1 MTSDLSEYFAFK
13 NLNISQNKQI
23 SILICK
29 QVKSYFKEEEG
40 KSHTFGLIVSNKKNK
55 YCHFNI
61 LSPDLYELFENWTF
75 VFFRFVLFFYLNY
88 LYQLVFFFCHIWRP
102 EMTTVTHWIG
112 KKILKM
118 SEEKNQVICFT
129 QICKLGSFLRLPVEL
144 QGLHFFIGG
153 VPTFQ
158 SVFEENMRTNV
169 HLPKAHS
176 AVIKCVTYFI
186 QWDD

>member
-40 KSHTFGLIVSNKKNK
+40 KSHTFGLIVSNKKKN
-55 YCHFNI
+55 
-61 LSPDLYELFENWTF
+61 LSFQYFKPRSLRTLWKLDFCLLSFYFIFLLKLFVPISFLLLSHMTSRNDHSDA
-75 VFFRFVLFFYLNY
+75 LN
-88 LYQLVFFFCHIWRP
+88 R
-102 EMTTVTHWIG
+102 E
-112 KKILKM
+112 KILKM

-144 QGLHFFIGG
+144 QCLHFFIGG
-153 VPTFQ
+153 VPTIQ